1 MSSDPHGASPGKSS
15 TWFHKGLATI
25 TRMGRGVSPLSF
37 QGKTN
42 PLRAIFTDLIAYVIF
57 FEASC
62 HQQAPTLSELREKIL
77 ALVNA
82 QEEQAKASG
91 VAMESFREAR
101 FAVLSWVDEMIQT
114 SNWPHRT
121 HWQHLML
128 SYYSTL
134 NAGEEFFRH
143 LELLPSQANDV
154 REIYY
159 LCLSLGFQ
167 GKYAF
172 GDDQHELRDLKQGLY
187 KQLCGGNGDI
197 RQNYPRLFPEAYQKI
212 AAPPPAPR
220 RAKLLWYIG
229 AISVPVL
236 LFIGY
241 FLILR
246 HESNRLIA
254 LIQKR
259 TEAPVAVA
267 WDRCLLDELRRK
279 TIPAEDTPRGVLI
292 TLQSLLFQV
301 NSTELSGQAQRT
313 IDDIVD
319 TVKAC
324 ARDRMIVV
332 EGHASKEKTVDETR
346 NQQLSEGRARTVA
359 DAFRA
364 SGFMPDRISA
374 RGFGSKIPVAE
385 NETEQGRA
393 KNRRVEIIVRK

>member
-1 MSSDPHGASPGKSS
+1 
-15 TWFHKGLATI
+15 
-25 TRMGRGVSPLSF
+25 MGRGVTPLSSRAP
-37 QGKTN
+37 TN

-57 FEASC
+57 FQASC
-62 HQQAPTLSELREKIL
+62 DQQPPTLADLREKIL

-82 QEEQAKASG
+82 QEEQAKTTG

-101 FAVLSWVDEMIQT
+101 FAVLSWVDEMILT

-128 SYYSTL
+128 GYYGTL
-134 NAGEEFFRH
+134 NAGEDFFRR
-143 LELLPSQANDV
+143 LEVLPSQANDV

-167 GKYAF
+167 GRYAF
-172 GDDQHELRDLKQGLY
+172 GEHQHQLKDLKQGLY
-187 KQLCGGNGDI
+187 KQLCAGGNDI
-197 RQNYPRLFPEAYQKI
+197 RQSYPRLFPEAYQKI
-212 AAPPPAPR
+212 AATAPAPR
-220 RAKLLWYIG
+220 RAKLFWYIG
-229 AISVPVL
+229 ALAVPVL

-254 LIQKR
+254 LIQKPI
-259 TEAPVAVA
+259 EAPPAAVA
-267 WDRCLLDELRRK
+267 WDRCLLDELKRK
-279 TIPAEDTPRGVLI
+279 RIPAEETSRGVLI

-301 NSTELSGQAQRT
+301 NSTDLSGPAQRT

-319 TVKAC
+319 IVKAC
-324 ARDRMIVV
+324 ARDRLIVV
-332 EGHASKEKTVDETR
+332 EGHASKERTVDEAR

-364 SGFMPDRISA
+364 SGFKTERISA
-374 RGFGSKIPVAE
+374 RGFGSRIPVAE

-393 KNRRVEIIVRK
+393 RNRRVEIIVRK